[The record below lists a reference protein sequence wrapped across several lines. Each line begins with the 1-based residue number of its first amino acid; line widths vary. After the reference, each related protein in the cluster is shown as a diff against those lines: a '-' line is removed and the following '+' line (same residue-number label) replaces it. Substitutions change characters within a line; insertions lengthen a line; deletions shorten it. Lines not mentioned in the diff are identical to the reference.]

1 MRTKKIG
8 DQSPLRVPAVSA
20 KKIATLPLL
29 IISLKSKGRLMIAK
43 MGKRKQDNGNYQ
55 LLYKQIDDAIFAKI
69 YLSSEGTIV
78 VKEGRIGQRL
88 IHRKYG
94 APDWPK
100 IQAEI
105 EISKAKGYVSLSEH
119 EMDVLD
125 LSLPTV
131 SLSLEEVEFI
141 RVEFSEFLVDSALGF
156 FRGQH
161 ENDETVTFTFFVV
174 KYDTARDALL
184 NALRGFSVAPVG
196 RIRRSAMELAGILN
210 TFRWWVSINA
220 LIERE
225 VAGVKRFA
233 KRFILCGLALNLGSR
248 CV

>member
-8 DQSPLRVPAVSA
+8 DRSPLRVPAVSA
-20 KKIATLPLL
+20 KKTATLPLL
-29 IISLKSKGRLMIAK
+29 IASLKLKGRLMIAK
-43 MGKRKQDNGNYQ
+43 MGKRKQDNGSYQ

-105 EISKAKGYVSLSEH
+105 EIGKAKGYVSLSEH

-125 LSLPTV
+125 LSLPTG
-131 SLSLEEVEFI
+131 SLSSEEVEFI
-141 RVEFSEFLVDSALGF
+141 RVELSEFLVDSALGF
-156 FRGQH
+156 YRGQY
-161 ENDETVTFTFFVV
+161 ENDETVTFTFSVV
-174 KYDTARDALL
+174 EYDTARNALL
-184 NALRGFSVAPVG
+184 NAVRGFSVAPVCH
-196 RIRRSAMELAGILN
+196 ISRSAMELADTL
-210 TFRWWVSINA
+210 
-220 LIERE
+220 
-225 VAGVKRFA
+225 
-233 KRFILCGLALNLGSR
+233 
-248 CV
+248 

>member
-8 DQSPLRVPAVSA
+8 DRSPLRVLAVSA
-20 KKIATLPLL
+20 KKIATLPVL
-29 IISLKSKGRLMIAK
+29 IASLKSKGRLMIAK
-43 MGKRKQDNGNYQ
+43 LGKRKQDDGSYQ
-55 LLYKQIDDAIFAKI
+55 LMYKQIDDAIFAKI
-69 YLSSEGTIV
+69 YLSSEGTLV

-119 EMDVLD
+119 EVDVLD

-131 SLSLEEVEFI
+131 SLSLEDVEFI

-156 FRGQH
+156 YRGQH
-161 ENDETVTFTFFVV
+161 ENDETVTVMFFVV
-174 KYDTARDALL
+174 EYDTARDALL
-184 NALRGFSVAPVG
+184 NAVRGFSVAPVCH
-196 RIRRSAMELAGILN
+196 IRRSAMELADIL
-210 TFRWWVSINA
+210 
-220 LIERE
+220 
-225 VAGVKRFA
+225 
-233 KRFILCGLALNLGSR
+233 
-248 CV
+248 

>member
-8 DQSPLRVPAVSA
+8 DQSTLRVPAVSA
-20 KKIATLPLL
+20 KKTETLPLL
-29 IISLKSKGRLMIAK
+29 IASLKSKGRSMIAK
-43 MGKRKQDNGNYQ
+43 MGKRKQDNGSYQ

-105 EISKAKGYVSLSEH
+105 EVSKAKGYVSLSEH

-131 SLSLEEVEFI
+131 SLSLVEVEFI
-141 RVEFSEFLVDSALGF
+141 RVELSEFLVDSALGF
-156 FRGQH
+156 YRGQH
-161 ENDETVTFTFFVV
+161 ENEETVTFTFSVV
-174 KYDTARDALL
+174 EFDTARDALL
-184 NALRGFSVAPVG
+184 NALSGFSVAPVCH
-196 RIRRSAMELAGILN
+196 IRRSAMELADIL
-210 TFRWWVSINA
+210 
-220 LIERE
+220 
-225 VAGVKRFA
+225 
-233 KRFILCGLALNLGSR
+233 
-248 CV
+248 

>member
-29 IISLKSKGRLMIAK
+29 IASLKTKGRLMIAK
-43 MGKRKQDNGNYQ
+43 MGKRKQDNGSFQ

-69 YLSSEGTIV
+69 YLSSEGTII

-131 SLSLEEVEFI
+131 SLSSEEVEFI
-141 RVEFSEFLVDSALGF
+141 RVELSEFLVDSALGF
-156 FRGQH
+156 FSGQH
-161 ENDETVTFTFFVV
+161 ENDETVTFTFSVV
-174 KYDTARDALL
+174 EYDTARNALL
-184 NALRGFSVAPVG
+184 NAIRGFSVAPVC
-196 RIRRSAMELAGILN
+196 RIKRSAMELAN
-210 TFRWWVSINA
+210 T
-220 LIERE
+220 L
-225 VAGVKRFA
+225 
-233 KRFILCGLALNLGSR
+233 
-248 CV
+248 

>member
-1 MRTKKIG
+1 
-8 DQSPLRVPAVSA
+8 
-20 KKIATLPLL
+20 
-29 IISLKSKGRLMIAK
+29 MIAK
-43 MGKRKQDNGNYQ
+43 MGKRKQDDCSYQ

-131 SLSLEEVEFI
+131 SLSSEEVEFI
-141 RVEFSEFLVDSALGF
+141 RVELSEFLVDSALGF
-156 FRGQH
+156 YRGQH
-161 ENDETVTFTFFVV
+161 ENDETVTFTFSVV
-174 KYDTARDALL
+174 EYDTAQDALL
-184 NALRGFSVAPVG
+184 NAIRGFSVAPVC
-196 RIRRSAMELAGILN
+196 RIRRSAMELADIL
-210 TFRWWVSINA
+210 
-220 LIERE
+220 
-225 VAGVKRFA
+225 
-233 KRFILCGLALNLGSR
+233 
-248 CV
+248 

>member
-20 KKIATLPLL
+20 KKIATLLFL
-29 IISLKSKGRLMIAK
+29 IASLKSKGRLMIAK
-43 MGKRKQDNGNYQ
+43 IGKRKQDNGSYQ

-69 YLSSEGTIV
+69 YLSSEGTIF
-78 VKEGRIGQRL
+78 VKEGRIGKRL

-131 SLSLEEVEFI
+131 SLSSEELEVI
-141 RVEFSEFLVDSALGF
+141 RVELSEFLVDSVLGF

-161 ENDETVTFTFFVV
+161 ENEEKVTFTFSVV
-174 KYDTARDALL
+174 EYDTARNALL
-184 NALRGFSVAPVG
+184 NAVRGFSVVTVCH
-196 RIRRSAMELAGILN
+196 IRRSAMELAGIL
-210 TFRWWVSINA
+210 
-220 LIERE
+220 
-225 VAGVKRFA
+225 
-233 KRFILCGLALNLGSR
+233 
-248 CV
+248 

>member
-8 DQSPLRVPAVSA
+8 DRSPLRVPAVSA
-20 KKIATLPLL
+20 KKTATLPLL
-29 IISLKSKGRLMIAK
+29 ISSLKSKGRLIIAK
-43 MGKRKQDNGNYQ
+43 MGKRKQDNGSYQ

-131 SLSLEEVEFI
+131 SISSEEVEFI
-141 RVEFSEFLVDSALGF
+141 RVELSEFLVDSALGF

-161 ENDETVTFTFFVV
+161 ENDETVTFTFSVV
-174 KYDTARDALL
+174 EYDTARDALL
-184 NALRGFSVAPVG
+184 NAIRGFSVAPVC
-196 RIRRSAMELAGILN
+196 RIRRSAMELADTL
-210 TFRWWVSINA
+210 
-220 LIERE
+220 
-225 VAGVKRFA
+225 
-233 KRFILCGLALNLGSR
+233 
-248 CV
+248 